1 MKTLK
6 QCFTESIYLQPTTP
20 MLCETANIGT
30 NVTGLPVVI
39 WVSVKVPNHARAQMK
54 FNKNKG
60 NVRNVSDLIPIS
72 IDDNP
77 QILLNNPP
85 KLGITNAEF
94 EEIRAWI
101 IKNKDIL
108 LKFWNSEIQ
117 QDTLIL
123 SLKK

>member
-6 QCFTESIYLQPTTP
+6 QCFTESIYLQPNTS
-20 MLCETANIGT
+20 MLCEMANIGT

-39 WVSVKVPNHARAQMK
+39 WVSVKVPNHARARMK

>member
-20 MLCETANIGT
+20 MLCEMANIGT

-39 WVSVKVPNHARAQMK
+39 WVSVKVPNHARARMK